1 MAKIFR
7 TEVLAVGGDN
17 IRLTATEDGKFSF
30 QNTAGSDIF
39 SNDKFASDVSGLN
52 SDIEVESGNRVAEV
66 SSLNTA
72 INTESTAR
80 IANVG
85 SLNTQITGEVQDRK
99 DAVSG
104 AESDIQIESGN
115 RIANV
120 ESLANLIQKE
130 NVFAQSVTLASGIDA
145 KTIDIS
151 AAGFAASDSVAVVGT
166 IRGTAASDPMVG
178 CMLSGT
184 AAHNSVSFAFTDE
197 IPSDTYK
204 IDILASI

>member
-104 AESDIQIESGN
+104 VESDLLIESGN
-115 RIANV
+115 RVAEV
-120 ESLANLIQKE
+120 SSLNLSLIH
-130 NVFAQSVTLASGIDA
+130 I
-145 KTIDIS
+145 
-151 AAGFAASDSVAVVGT
+151 
-166 IRGTAASDPMVG
+166 
-178 CMLSGT
+178 
-184 AAHNSVSFAFTDE
+184 
-197 IPSDTYK
+197 
-204 IDILASI
+204 